1 MTVTVT
7 SNLREPA
14 EAGVART
21 GADAGA
27 DPGAGGRAA
36 YDRTRRRASA
46 QALLLALPL
55 LLFLLATFIAP
66 IAILLSRSVVN
77 HEVPANLPA
86 LSQALNAWNGE
97 GVPDERTFALLAAD
111 MRRASQEGQL
121 GPVARRMNFYLPEFR
136 SLLMKTARQLPE
148 TAPPAWKPA
157 LIELD
162 ARWGTHDIWRYL
174 KRSAVSPTPDYLL
187 TAVDSEVTSG
197 GAIKSLP
204 ADSSVYLS
212 AFARTVWISA
222 SVTLLC
228 LVLGYPVAYL
238 LATLPPAKSNRLML
252 LVIVPFWTSLL
263 VRTTAWYVLLQPSGV
278 INSLLVSSGIV
289 SHPLPLLFNR
299 TGVLIGMTHILLPY
313 MILAIYSV
321 MKGVSPVY
329 MRAAQSLGAHP
340 VTAFVRIYMPQTL
353 PGVGAGC
360 FLVFVLALGYYITP
374 ALLGGAGD
382 EMISQL
388 IAAQTNEQLNW
399 GLAGALSAYLVIFTA
414 VFYFVFNRLVGID
427 RLRFG

>member
-1 MTVTVT
+1 MTVRAT
-7 SNLREPA
+7 SEVR
-14 EAGVART
+14 
-21 GADAGA
+21 
-27 DPGAGGRAA
+27 DPTAASFDNGGRAA
-36 YDRTRRRASA
+36 FDRSRRRASA
-46 QALLLALPL
+46 QALVLALPL

-66 IAILLSRSVVN
+66 IAILLSRSVDN
-77 HEVPANLPA
+77 REMPYSMPA
-86 LSQALNAWNGE
+86 LSRALDAWNGADL
-97 GVPDERTFALLAAD
+97 PDERTYATLAAD
-111 MRRASQEGQL
+111 LRRASQDEQL
-121 GPVARRMNFYLPEFR
+121 GTVARRLNFYMPEFR
-136 SLLMKTARQLPE
+136 SLLMRTARRLPDA
-148 TAPPAWKPA
+148 APPAWKPA

-162 ARWGTHDIWRYL
+162 PRWGSHEIWRIL

-187 TAVDSEVTSG
+187 NAVDAQVAPNG
-197 GAIKSLP
+197 SLAFLP
-204 ADSSVYLS
+204 PDSSVYLS
-212 AFARTVWISA
+212 AFGRTVWISA
-222 SVTLLC
+222 SVTILC
-228 LVLGYPVAYL
+228 LLLGYPVAYL
-238 LATLPPAKSNRLML
+238 LATLPAANSNRLML

-263 VRTTAWYVLLQPSGV
+263 VRTTAWYVLLQPGGV
-278 INSLLVSSGIV
+278 INSLMMSLGLVSR
-289 SHPLPLLFNR
+289 PLPLVFNR

-340 VTAFVRIYMPQTL
+340 VTAFIRIYMPQTL

-414 VFYFVFNRLVGID
+414 LFYFVFNRLVGID